1 MVNNYI
7 ITDCYTFLKIFFQDL
22 SNAKRI
28 IEIGQVSMDIDYEA
42 GGDHLL
48 LRSSV
53 IFKNLKVIE
62 TIENQF

>member
-53 IFKNLKVIE
+53 CLVKKKWLLLVPLL
-62 TIENQF
+62 